1 MEIRKGAVARKRC
14 TAPFLYKKLQLNFIS
29 IHTPARGVTLQERVK
44 HRQHIYISIHTPTRG
59 VTYPCCTHQCLW
71 WFQSTLPHGEWRS
84 FALVCVLALGI
95 SIHTPTRGVTAY
107 SFPLRLLP
115 EESFG
120 SSMCKNCTYWIFVN
134 GYVWKTTISNGFTT
148 AWTVL

>member
-59 VTYPCCTHQCLW
+59 VTDIKAKYYAR
-71 WFQSTLPHGEWRS
+71 FFDFNPHSHTGSDKRRKKQRRNRHIS
-84 FALVCVLALGI
+84 IHTPTRGVTFVFIFPVSPVGI
-95 SIHTPTRGVTAY
+95 SIHTPTRGVT
-107 SFPLRLLP
+107 FPFFFRH
-115 EESFG
+115 
-120 SSMCKNCTYWIFVN
+120 I
-134 GYVWKTTISNGFTT
+134 
-148 AWTVL
+148 

>member
-59 VTYPCCTHQCLW
+59 VTDIKAKYYAR
-71 WFQSTLPHGEWRS
+71 FFDFNPHS
-84 FALVCVLALGI
+84 
-95 SIHTPTRGVTAY
+95 HT
-107 SFPLRLLP
+107 
-115 EESFG
+115 G
-120 SSMCKNCTYWIFVN
+120 SDQ
-134 GYVWKTTISNGFTT
+134 
-148 AWTVL
+148 